1 MEYEKLNR
9 EWNADPNSP
18 EPIVWVREGNLIVD
32 FFLNHF
38 VFDQF
43 QEGDRARLTFK
54 NCAKYSLNFCNDEG
68 YYRGQ
73 YRTNQ
78 NELPWGEFYKITKG
92 LDQNFPEPIGKI
104 RESKPSDRHYIF
116 FFRDHTLELLAD
128 NYELDFLKESQ
139 SQFKLL
145 QIIWKICGEIKMD
158 SDVIQAG
165 YDDYKTA
172 RNEIEKLIER
182 IRQTDDQIL
191 EDLSLYFAPTGKFQE
206 LSIANGWEN
215 KYLKLSDEFDDY
227 QIKNSTQQRV

>member
-1 MEYEKLNR
+1 MEYEKLNT

-18 EPIVWVREGNLIVD
+18 EPIVWVREGDLIVD

-38 VFDQF
+38 VYDQF
-43 QEGDRARLTFK
+43 QEGDRARLTFE
-54 NCAKYSLNFCNDEG
+54 NCSKYSLNFCNDEG

-73 YRTNQ
+73 YRTNP
-78 NELPWGEFYKITKG
+78 NELPWGEFYKIIKG
-92 LDQNFPEPIGKI
+92 FDQNFPEPIEKI
-104 RESKPSDRHYIF
+104 RESKLSDRHYIF
-116 FFRDHTLELLAD
+116 FFRDHTLELLSD

-145 QIIWKICGEIKMD
+145 QIIWKIWGEIKMD

-172 RNEIEKLIER
+172 RNDIEKLIER

-206 LSIANGWEN
+206 LSIANGWEK
-215 KYLKLSDEFDDY
+215 KYLELSDEFDEY
-227 QIKNSTQQRV
+227 KIKNATQHSV